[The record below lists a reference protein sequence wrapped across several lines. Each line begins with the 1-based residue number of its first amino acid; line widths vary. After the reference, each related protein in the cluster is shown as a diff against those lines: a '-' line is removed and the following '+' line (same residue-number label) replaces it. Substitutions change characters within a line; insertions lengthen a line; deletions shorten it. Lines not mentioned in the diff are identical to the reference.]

1 MNSDTRV
8 EGPHLV
14 EQLAAATGAD
24 PGQRLLHAR
33 GNWAEGEFTPS
44 PQAAEIST
52 AAVFA
57 APRTPVTAR
66 FSTTLGGSGGHDG
79 DPGDQGLA
87 IRAGDLDLVTFTLP
101 VFFVRTGP
109 DLIDFFRAVRS
120 DDPAAF
126 PAFLRGHP
134 EAATALGF
142 AERAR
147 PATSFTGVTYHAVHA
162 FGLVDA
168 AGATRWARLS
178 LRPLRPLP
186 SLDPAQALAMPGDYL
201 TRDLADR
208 LPAGFELT
216 AQLPGPA
223 DELHDPTRLWTGTE
237 TTPLGTLTLTRPQA
251 PSTEPP
257 FDPLRLP
264 QGITAPQDQLS
275 KDRSTAYEAAR
286 RLRAA

>member
-1 MNSDTRV
+1 MNSDTQAR
-8 EGPHLV
+8 GAHLV

-24 PGQRLLHAR
+24 PGRRLLHAR
-33 GNWAEGEFTPS
+33 GAWAEGEFAPS
-44 PQAAEIST
+44 PLAASLST
-52 AAVFA
+52 AAVFT

-66 FSTTLGGSGGHDG
+66 FSTTLGGAGGHDG

-87 IRAGDLDLVTFTLP
+87 LRVGDLDLVTFTLP
-101 VFFVRTGP
+101 VFFVRTGA
-109 DLIDFFRAVRS
+109 DLIDFFRAIRS

-126 PAFLRGHP
+126 AAFLRGHP

-142 AERAR
+142 AGKAR
-147 PATSFTGVTYHAVHA
+147 PATSFTGVTYHAVHS

-168 AGATRWARLS
+168 AGTNRWVRLS

-186 SLDPAQALAMPGDYL
+186 SLDPEQALALPADYL
-201 TRDLADR
+201 ARDLTDR

-216 AQLPGPA
+216 AHLPDPA

-237 TTPLGTLTLTRPQA
+237 TVALGTLTLTRPQEPA
-251 PSTEPP
+251 TETA

-264 QGITAPQDQLS
+264 RGITAPQDQLS
-275 KDRSTAYEAAR
+275 EDRSTAYAQAR
-286 RLRAA
+286 RRRAS